1 MYLLS
6 PKDIFSK
13 IKVSERYLQTVFNI
27 QVEFQNNNNKMRMM
41 THYYYIRGDSG
52 SQADN
57 GGVLVTLIIM
67 SSASL
72 LCRDHFDHAAH
83 SSQPSS

>member
-72 LCRDHFDHAAH
+72 PCRDHFDHAAH